1 MGRVEEQH
9 TPLARLFSMGL
20 RYLVDELLKRL
31 QKRGW
36 QDIREIHGYILM
48 ALKRN
53 DANTNN
59 DLAVLL
65 GMSKQAMSK
74 IIEMM
79 EREQLIQRIT
89 DAQDAR
95 TKKLI
100 LTPRGEELLASVEE
114 IYAELEEEWAQRI
127 GHENIELMRIH
138 LEDIM
143 KFYHS
148 GQLPSLRPI

>member
-1 MGRVEEQH
+1 MGRIEEQT

-20 RYLVDELLKRL
+20 RYLVDELLERL
-31 QKRGW
+31 QERGW

-59 DLAVLL
+59 DLAALL
-65 GMSKQAMSK
+65 SMSKQAMSK

-95 TKKLI
+95 AKKLI
-100 LTPRGEELLASVEE
+100 LAPRGEELLASVEE
-114 IYAELEEEWAQRI
+114 IYAELEEEWAKLI
-127 GHENIELMRIH
+127 GHDNIELMRKH

-143 KFYHS
+143 KFHHS
-148 GQLPSLRPI
+148 GQLPSLRPT